1 MAILTFGWIFIILG
15 VLGLFLPI
23 LQGIL
28 FLAIGGMLLS
38 IESPRAQQVILRLRN
53 RYSIVDRAMD
63 SAQAR
68 VNSIVVRIKSRFG

>member
-1 MAILTFGWIFIILG
+1 MAILTFGWIFIFLG

-38 IESPRAQQVILRLRN
+38 TESPWAQQVILRLRN
-53 RYSIVDRAMD
+53 RYPIVDRAMH

-68 VNSIVVRIKSRFG
+68 ANSIVARIKSRFG